1 MGVASL
7 QGATS
12 AVAKSFE
19 SSQKDMATA
28 LARLGSQK
36 RFQSVS
42 QDSTAFIK
50 ANSLQSQQTTL
61 ESVQGSI
68 QRGKGF
74 LDVADGWATNMLDQL
89 AQLKGALK
97 AGETDKATG
106 IAASITAA
114 AAATYDG
121 NALNVGATAFDSVNL
136 SDGTALSLT
145 LAGATAA
152 DYAALNTTGAVDT
165 AVANLETYAGKI
177 AEFKGTLDSQSSF
190 VSDMIENTRSAAND
204 ITAIDDASEMAK
216 FTDADIRNQASAAMM
231 AQGNASQRSVTLLFR

>member
-1 MGVASL
+1 MSVSIGGAS
-7 QGATS
+7 S
-12 AVAKSFE
+12 AVSKAFE
-19 SSQKDMATA
+19 SSQRDMSSA

-36 RFQSVS
+36 RFQTVS
-42 QDSTAFIK
+42 QDSTAYIK
-50 ANSLQSQQTTL
+50 VNNLQSQTTSL
-61 ESVQGSI
+61 EAVQGSI
-68 QRGKGF
+68 NRGKGF
-74 LDVADGWATNMLDQL
+74 LDVADGWASNMLDQL

-190 VSDMIENTRSAAND
+190 VSDMIENTRSAANA
-204 ITAIDDASEMAK
+204 ITAIDEASETAK
-216 FTDADIRNQASAAMM
+216 YTDADIRNQASVAMM
-231 AQGNASQRSVTLLFR
+231 AQANNSKSNILRLF